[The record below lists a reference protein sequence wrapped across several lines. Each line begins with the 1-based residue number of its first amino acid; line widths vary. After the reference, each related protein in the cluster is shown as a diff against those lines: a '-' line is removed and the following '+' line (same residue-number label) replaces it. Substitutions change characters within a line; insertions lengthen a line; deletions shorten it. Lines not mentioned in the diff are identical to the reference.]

1 MRCQLTGF
9 IYQAALMD
17 FSKVF
22 TALHFQS
29 FTVNLSKVM
38 LLYRFQLKT
47 LLWGGIVAY
56 WSVFQDE
63 FQNMR
68 GLIHLKEM
76 WKLPTAHLPLI
87 LSHRGC
93 LTFRPQ
99 LKHPL
104 QECPSKDD
112 LAIFNLI
119 FFFIRRCTYWS
130 FLPSVCAVCRSDK
143 TVGSR
148 IGNYLINEFLTDP
161 SIQGMC
167 HKSFAFG

>member
-1 MRCQLTGF
+1 MKLHMKCQLTGC

-47 LLWGGIVAY
+47 FLWGGILAY
-56 WSVFQDE
+56 WSVLQDE

-68 GLIHLKEM
+68 GFIHLKEM
-76 WKLPTAHLPLI
+76 WKLPAAHLPLI

-93 LTFRPQ
+93 EIFRPQ
-99 LKHPL
+99 LKHLL

-112 LAIFNLI
+112 LAIFNSY
-119 FFFIRRCTYWS
+119 FFIRRSTYWSS
-130 FLPSVCAVCRSDK
+130 FLPSVCTVCRSD
-143 TVGSR
+143 
-148 IGNYLINEFLTDP
+148 
-161 SIQGMC
+161 
-167 HKSFAFG
+167 